1 VTGTAVELATLQW
14 GPSTFIDGEVLA
26 ATNANDARMLQWGR
40 RSSSTER
47 VGRNLYVITACYMPA
62 FERVPRSKMTRGDKS
77 DNRAIQLS
85 AHS

>member
-47 VGRNLYVITACYMPA
+47 INVPA
-62 FERVPRSKMTRGDKS
+62 EPPDLLAASMGPSIFIDGELR
-77 DNRAIQLS
+77 
-85 AHS
+85 